1 MKYKVGDSVRVRTLS
16 SLIAEYGI
24 ERNGNMNVPTWY
36 FSLDTYELLSG
47 KLLMVR
53 AIDTD
58 ETVMVEDESEESK
71 WVPECVLEPAEEE
84 AAVLPPAEEEA
95 TVIPPAEGTA
105 ATQEHYKKAAMQP
118 LQVMQTILSPEQFK
132 GFLLGNVVKYL
143 MRADF
148 KGQTGADYGKA
159 RQYYYWYSLVK
170 DDESRKINPAEDIPP
185 TGFVIRGII

>member
-1 MKYKVGDSVRVRTLS
+1 MKYKVGDYVKIRPLADLTD
-16 SLIAEYGI
+16 EYGI
-24 ERNGNMNVPTWY
+24 ENGSINVPIWF
-36 FSLDTYELLSG
+36 FSLDTYKLLSD
-47 KLLMVR
+47 KLLMVKE
-53 AIDTD
+53 IDTD

-84 AAVLPPAEEEA
+84 AAVLPPD
-95 TVIPPAEGTA
+95 EGTA
-105 ATQEHYKKAAMQP
+105 DAQEHYKKAAMQP